1 MRRGPTWPELK
12 TGGHARRPISTTG
25 ARSILRH
32 ANPRASADAE
42 RHGPV
47 QRRRSRRFCRD
58 APARCHDDAGP
69 LLARAGTVRGPR
81 GRDGVRRDL
90 GGRLGERAAR
100 GGRDGGA
107 WRVGRLPLP
116 LAHRGQGQRGR
127 PGRGLYIRHPAGR
140 GPNRRHQ
147 GLLRPRRGS
156 PLARLTA
163 VVRTVDTMAVPML
176 SLYRRHRPKTFDEV
190 VGQASVVR
198 TLSNAIEL
206 DKVHHAYLF
215 VGSRGTGKTSMAKL
229 LACALNAEGGPRT
242 DFSPDDPA
250 CRAIMAG
257 TSLDV
262 VEMDAASNNSVD
274 DIRELRE
281 NVALAPMGG
290 ARRVYILDEAHML
303 TQAAWNAFLKTLEE
317 PPAHVVFV
325 LATTEAHKV
334 PATIIDR
341 CHRFDFGR
349 PSLQQ
354 ITSVLSRVADQEGIK
369 VPDAALGL
377 IARKATGS
385 FRDALGTLE
394 QLVTYGGNEIRLED
408 VLENLGVADA
418 KLILDATETLV
429 QKDPKGA
436 LLAVKRLTESGRD
449 ETQFMRDLAAHLR
462 HLFVVQTLGEVP
474 DSFAVTAEHTD
485 RLATQAERLSQGE
498 IIRAI
503 ELLAAAIAAVK
514 EGSEPHLQ
522 LEVALL
528 KATQPQADQSLQ
540 ALMFRIDQ
548 LEARLA
554 AVAPSEGAAR
564 RDAGPAPSAPPVVTE
579 PEGASPQATTSAPP
593 RGATAA
599 GFAAAAVAVAESQPE
614 AERDPIPVGEPAESL
629 ALDLERVKAL
639 WGAVADAVAEQ
650 NGMVAA
656 LLSEAAPTA
665 LEDDR
670 LTVGFPEEAAFSCK
684 KAEANRQ
691 LLVDALRSVTGRG
704 LTVVF
709 ELTGARAQSGPATLG
724 EEELL
729 ERLKSDFGAEEI
741 FEDDPQPETED

>member
-1 MRRGPTWPELK
+1 
-12 TGGHARRPISTTG
+12 
-25 ARSILRH
+25 
-32 ANPRASADAE
+32 
-42 RHGPV
+42 
-47 QRRRSRRFCRD
+47 
-58 APARCHDDAGP
+58 
-69 LLARAGTVRGPR
+69 
-81 GRDGVRRDL
+81 
-90 GGRLGERAAR
+90 
-100 GGRDGGA
+100 
-107 WRVGRLPLP
+107 
-116 LAHRGQGQRGR
+116 
-127 PGRGLYIRHPAGR
+127 
-140 GPNRRHQ
+140 
-147 GLLRPRRGS
+147 
-156 PLARLTA
+156 
-163 VVRTVDTMAVPML
+163 MAVPML

-190 VGQASVVR
+190 VGQDSVVR
-198 TLSNAIEL
+198 TLRNAIEL
-206 DKVHHAYLF
+206 GKVHHAYLF

-229 LACALNAEGGPRT
+229 LACALNAEGGPRV
-242 DFSPDDPA
+242 DFSTEDPT

-290 ARRVYILDEAHML
+290 SRRVYILDEAHML
-303 TQAAWNAFLKTLEE
+303 TPAAWNAFLKTLEE

-341 CHRFDFGR
+341 CHRFDFAR
-349 PSLQQ
+349 PSLKQ
-354 ITSVLSRVADQEGIK
+354 IAGVLARVAAEEDIK

-418 KLILDATETLV
+418 ELILDTAETLV

-436 LLAVKRLTESGRD
+436 LLAVKKLSESGRD

-485 RLATQAERLSQGE
+485 RLASQAERFSQAE

-503 ELLAAAIAAVK
+503 ELLATAIAAVK
-514 EGSEPHLQ
+514 DGSEAHLQ

-528 KATQPQADQSLQ
+528 KATQPQSDRSLQ

-548 LEARLA
+548 LETRLA
-554 AVAPSEGAAR
+554 AASGAPSQGEPDSGDGVARPSGPGTADPASGGAPEQPGDPGSASR
-564 RDAGPAPSAPPVVTE
+564 YAASAGGPAAGGSPST
-579 PEGASPQATTSAPP
+579 GTS
-593 RGATAA
+593 
-599 GFAAAAVAVAESQPE
+599 GFAAAAVAVAEDSRPD
-614 AERDPIPVGEPAESL
+614 AATEPAPL
-629 ALDLERVKAL
+629 ARPMVEPSAEAVDLDLEQVNAL
-639 WGAVADAVAEQ
+639 WGAVGDAIAEQ

-656 LLSEAAPTA
+656 LLSEAVPAS
-665 LEDDR
+665 LDGDH
-670 LTVGFPEEAAFSCK
+670 LTVSFPEEAAFSKK
-684 KAEANRQ
+684 KAEANRD
-691 LLVDALRSVTGRG
+691 LLLCALRSITGRG
-704 LTVVF
+704 LSVTF
-709 ELTGARAQSGPATLG
+709 ELTGGRTEAAPATLG

-729 ERLKSDFGAEEI
+729 ERLKRDFGAEEI
-741 FEDDPQPETED
+741 FEADDDDPETKD